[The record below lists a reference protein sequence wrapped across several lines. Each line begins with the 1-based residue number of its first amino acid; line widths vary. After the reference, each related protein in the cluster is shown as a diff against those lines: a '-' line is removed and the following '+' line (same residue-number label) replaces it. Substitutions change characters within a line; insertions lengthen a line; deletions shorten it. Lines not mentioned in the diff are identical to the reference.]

1 MSWAIHAEWTKLRT
15 LASNGWLLLA
25 IVVLTVVPGIGVLAA
40 TTCSRADCGLDAAK
54 VSFSGV
60 YLGQVVVAILAVM
73 VISGEYQTGMI
84 RTTLAAVPG
93 RLTVLAAK
101 AVVLT
106 ALVLVTGAVAVLGS
120 LLAGRII
127 LPDNGFTEA
136 HGYQVLSLADGSVL
150 RASIGSVLYLIL
162 IALLSLGI
170 ATALRDSAAAV
181 GVVLGLLYLF
191 PILIQMINDPD
202 WQRHLQQIG
211 PMNAG
216 LAVQATVGIADLPI
230 APWSGLA
237 VLAAWTAAAL
247 VIGGGLMRLRDA

>member
-1 MSWAIHAEWTKLRT
+1 
-15 LASNGWLLLA
+15 
-25 IVVLTVVPGIGVLAA
+25 
-40 TTCSRADCGLDAAK
+40 
-54 VSFSGV
+54 
-60 YLGQVVVAILAVM
+60 
-73 VISGEYQTGMI
+73 
-84 RTTLAAVPG
+84 
-93 RLTVLAAK
+93 
-101 AVVLT
+101 
-106 ALVLVTGAVAVLGS
+106 
-120 LLAGRII
+120 
-127 LPDNGFTEA
+127 
-136 HGYQVLSLADGSVL
+136 VLSLADGSVL